1 MPDKELKKL
10 IQRWTEWLRTQRNY
24 SSHTIQSYLSDLEI
38 FLEYLAKEKVTV
50 SDLKKLDIRA
60 FRNFFSLRAKR
71 GIRRTSIAREE
82 SSVRNF
88 FKWLDDCGVMCNTAI
103 FQISTPK
110 LPKILPRALD
120 VNTTFEVIDEAAQ
133 GCSEP
138 WLGVRDMAIFT
149 LLYGCGLRISEALSL
164 NVEDVTQHG
173 DFIKIRG
180 KGNKDRYVPILPIVI
195 ERIEAYKKCPLSA
208 ASGRCSVSRG
218 KRGKNQSSNHPKE
231 VTENSYE
238 IKSSRQHNASCS
250 AAFLRH
256 AFAGS
261 GFGFTLNTGIAGT
274 CVAKFDS
281 TLYRCQ
287 FGKNSEGI

>member
-103 FQISTPK
+103 FQRRNSLK
-110 LPKILPRALD
+110 FCR
-120 VNTTFEVIDEAAQ
+120 
-133 GCSEP
+133 
-138 WLGVRDMAIFT
+138 
-149 LLYGCGLRISEALSL
+149 GL
-164 NVEDVTQHG
+164 
-173 DFIKIRG
+173 
-180 KGNKDRYVPILPIVI
+180 
-195 ERIEAYKKCPLSA
+195 
-208 ASGRCSVSRG
+208 
-218 KRGKNQSSNHPKE
+218 
-231 VTENSYE
+231 
-238 IKSSRQHNASCS
+238 
-250 AAFLRH
+250 
-256 AFAGS
+256 
-261 GFGFTLNTGIAGT
+261 
-274 CVAKFDS
+274 
-281 TLYRCQ
+281 
-287 FGKNSEGI
+287 

>member
-1 MPDKELKKL
+1 
-10 IQRWTEWLRTQRNY
+10 
-24 SSHTIQSYLSDLEI
+24 
-38 FLEYLAKEKVTV
+38 
-50 SDLKKLDIRA
+50 
-60 FRNFFSLRAKR
+60 
-71 GIRRTSIAREE
+71 
-82 SSVRNF
+82 
-88 FKWLDDCGVMCNTAI
+88 MCNTAI

-195 ERIEAYKKCPLSA
+195 ERIEAYKNAVLIGCVRKMLCF
-208 ASGRCSVSRG
+208 SGQKGKESVLE
-218 KRGKNQSSNHPKE
+218 SSKG
-231 VTENSYE
+231 SY
-238 IKSSRQHNASCS
+238 R
-250 AAFLRH
+250 
-256 AFAGS
+256 
-261 GFGFTLNTGIAGT
+261 
-274 CVAKFDS
+274 KFV
-281 TLYRCQ
+281 
-287 FGKNSEGI
+287 